1 MINIPLSMR
10 IVLLVFATSGILV
23 GGILVT
29 VYQLMVT
36 DYESIVAERE
46 TAEIKRLASELE
58 LSQQQRVL
66 GLEAFATRLLN
77 DDGVLR
83 SAQSLQT
90 LLEQP
95 SVAGNLF
102 PDGLLA
108 FDADGTAIAEN
119 RHVSGRLGTNYADRP
134 HFQRARQT
142 KEAVVS
148 EPIIGRTTGLPLIS
162 YLQPILSVDNS
173 FVGYVGGILD
183 LANTP
188 LIDAY
193 SLDEAN
199 SSITLIID
207 PRHRLF
213 VSMLERFETIEPLPD
228 DGTDPLVD
236 TALALGPPGTIV
248 EYQQQ
253 RYLTASKQLDSIGW
267 IVLRAIPYE
276 EAIAPAKASFKQFL
290 LIALFAMALIAL
302 AGGWVARSL
311 THPIERITRRIDQM
325 ADSAYFDSDFREQG
339 GPEARSLARAMNRL
353 ANERKAADTAIRN
366 AERFLSNILEAATE
380 VAVIATDTAG
390 VITAFNKGAENMLGY
405 KRTDILGKK
414 TPAMFHL
421 RDELELRSAQLG
433 AEQGLP
439 VEGFRV
445 FVEKAE
451 QDGSE
456 TREWTYVHKDGHHV
470 PVSLVVTPM
479 RDCAGEI
486 SGYLGIAE
494 DISERKQSDK
504 IKSEFISTV
513 SHELRTPLTSISGA
527 LGLMVGGAFGEL
539 PAKAQKLI
547 TTAHR
552 NSKRLAHVINDLLD
566 IEKIAAGKLHFD
578 MQVQA
583 LIPLVEQALESNRHY
598 GSDRGVTLLLANKAP
613 DVLVNVDHA
622 RLMQVLANLL
632 SNAIKFSPEGG
643 EVTLTV
649 EVLNSKAV
657 VSVIDNGPG
666 ISNSF
671 RNKAFQRFSQ
681 ADSSDTRAKEGTGL
695 GLAITRELIEHMGGR
710 IDFESVEGKGSRF
723 FFELPLAQTALKRSQ
738 KPGKDDENYG
748 NPRILVVEDDKDV
761 ANLLSIMLSGAG
773 YQVDIAFNGA
783 EALNVLRN
791 TYYDLVS
798 LDLSLPDVS
807 GLDIIRTLR
816 KDPCTVD
823 LPIVVISATVEQGH
837 LAINGDAS
845 NIEWLAKPIDQ
856 HRLIELV
863 QRQLLVNCEHRP
875 RVLHVEDDTDLHE
888 VVAAMAGESFMFEAA
903 PTLEIARMHLK
914 RQVFD
919 VVLLDIGLPDG
930 SGWGLVPDIRACQP
944 EAKVVILSGADM
956 SHQQHEQ
963 VEAVLLKS
971 RLTTETLIDGIN
983 ARIRSSRLSRVTDVT
998 PTKLL
1003 R

>member
-77 DDGVLR
+77 DDGILR
-83 SAQSLQT
+83 SGQSLQT

-253 RYLTASKQLDSIGW
+253 RYLTASKQLDSLGW

-325 ADSAYFDSDFREQG
+325 ADRAYFDSDFREQG

-405 KRTDILGKK
+405 KRIDILGKK

-494 DISERKQSDK
+494 DISERKQADK

-527 LGLMVGGAFGEL
+527 LGLMMGGAFGEL
-539 PAKAQKLI
+539 PAKAQKLL

-552 NSKRLAHVINDLLD
+552 NSKRLAHLINDLLD

-583 LIPLVEQALESNRHY
+583 LRPLVEQALESNRHY
-598 GSDRGVTLLLANKAP
+598 GSDRGVTLLLADKAP

-649 EVLNSKAV
+649 EASNSKAV
-657 VSVIDNGPG
+657 VSVTDNGPG

-671 RNKAFQRFSQ
+671 RDKAFQRFSQ

-710 IDFESVEGKGSRF
+710 IDFESAEGKGSRF

-738 KPGKDDENYG
+738 KSLKGDENYE
-748 NPRILVVEDDKDV
+748 NPRILVVEDDEDV

-773 YQVDIAFNGA
+773 YQVDIAVNGA
-783 EALNVLRN
+783 EALSVLQN
-791 TYYDLVS
+791 THYDLVS
-798 LDLSLPDVS
+798 LDLTLPDVS

-823 LPIVVISATVEQGH
+823 LPIVVISAAVEQGH
-837 LAINGDAS
+837 LAINGDAG
-845 NIEWLAKPIDQ
+845 NIDWLAKPIDQ

-863 QRQLLVNCEHRP
+863 QRQLLVNCEHHP

-888 VVAAMAGESFMFEAA
+888 VVAAMAGESFTFEAA
-903 PTLEIARMHLK
+903 PTLESARMHLTQK
-914 RQVFD
+914 VFD

-983 ARIRSSRLSRVTDVT
+983 ARIRSSRLSRVT
-998 PTKLL
+998 PTKVL